1 MKLKAFSFLV
11 LILFA
16 TTAILPLKASPEEP
30 RVYVY
35 PERSEF
41 STTTTSIGDE
51 FNVTIEA
58 ADWPEPGVYSFE
70 FKFYY
75 DPTMLEPV
83 LEKTGIDPDFWI
95 TSFIAARGFD
105 FSVDPPQ
112 PYEDG
117 EGNPF
122 LWFSATLLGGP
133 ANVGGGTLAKAGF
146 RIIAEPLTGETLS
159 SDLEI
164 RDVIMVDPTTILGY
178 PEDYYEII
186 DGIYLFSS
194 EVTPNTPPEAS
205 NLVITPSSP
214 RTTDDLV
221 GTYDYYDADGD
232 TESGS
237 EIRWY
242 KDGLLQEAYN
252 DTSTVPSNT
261 TSLGEEWYFTVKPSD
276 GQDFGTLKTSPTVTI
291 VELPEKREDLNGD
304 AHVNIEDLAIWGA
317 AFGSTQEHPRWNP
330 IADINEDGKIDLIDG
345 VLIAKEFDM

>member
-1 MKLKAFSFLV
+1 M
-11 LILFA
+11 A
-16 TTAILPLKASPEEP
+16 TTIIKANPEEP
-30 RVYVY
+30 SVYVY

-51 FNVTIEA
+51 FNITIEA
-58 ADWPEPGVYSFE
+58 ADWPEPGVFSFE

-242 KDGLLQEAYN
+242 KDGLLQAAYN
-252 DTSTVPSNT
+252 DTLTVLSNA

-276 GQDFGTLKTSPTVTI
+276 GQDFGTLETSPTVTI

-304 AHVNIEDLAIWGA
+304 GKVNIEDLAIWGA
-317 AFGSTQEHPRWNP
+317 AFGSTQEHPRWNA